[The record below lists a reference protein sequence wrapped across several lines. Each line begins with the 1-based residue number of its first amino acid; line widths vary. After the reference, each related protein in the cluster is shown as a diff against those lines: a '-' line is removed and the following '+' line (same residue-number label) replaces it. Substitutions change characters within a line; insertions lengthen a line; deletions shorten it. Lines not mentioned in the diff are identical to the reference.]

1 MAWQKHQQTG
11 TRFFLF
17 LLIAMVLVGF
27 LQPAYSEEGADVGD
41 KPDRAVS
48 VSPEYTGV
56 VVPRG
61 EEVKV
66 DLVVTNR
73 GKQDEW
79 IDLSLPVVPETWS
92 AEIKTYSFGVSGVYI
107 QSDDTKR
114 LTLRL
119 EPGEDAGE
127 GQYRFEIEGKSRDG
141 SLVSSSNLLVNVTE
155 EKKEKK
161 QEGVEITTSYPVLRG
176 PTDAEFEFSIE
187 VKNELEKDAVFNL
200 TAQGP
205 PNWDINFKPAYEDKY
220 LSSVRLQAN
229 QSQSLGLEVKPHPMQ
244 EPGEY
249 PIQIKVSSPEAAA
262 EGEVTV
268 ALTGTYKLEAGTAS
282 GLLSLDAVRGEEA
295 NLSFYIRNAGSAPL
309 NNIKLLSVKPENWKV
324 EFAPERIDSLPPE
337 KVEQVEVRITPDS
350 QALVGDYSVVL
361 SVAGEKIDKNLELR
375 VSAKASAAWAWIGI
389 GIILLVIVGLVFLFI
404 KLGRR

>member
-1 MAWQKHQQTG
+1 MARQKDRLNGVT
-11 TRFFLF
+11 FFLCLF
-17 LLIAMVLVGF
+17 IATVFIGS
-27 LQPAYSEEGADVGD
+27 LQPAYSEEKSDVSD
-41 KPDRAVS
+41 QPDRAVS

-56 VVPRG
+56 VVPKG

-66 DLVVTNR
+66 DLIVTNR

-92 AEIKTYSFGVSGVYI
+92 AEIKTFSFGVSGVYI
-107 QSDDTKR
+107 KSDDTKR

-119 EPGEDAGE
+119 EPGEDTGKGE
-127 GQYRFEIEGKSRDG
+127 YRFEIEGRSRDG
-141 SLVSSSNLLVNVTE
+141 SLVASSYLVVNVTGKEKE
-155 EKKEKK
+155 EKK
-161 QEGVEITTSYPVLRG
+161 EGVEITTSYPVLRG
-176 PTDAEFEFSIE
+176 PTDAGFEFSIE

-229 QSQSLGLEVKPHPMQ
+229 QSKSLGLEVKPYPMQ

-282 GLLSLDAVRGEEA
+282 GLLSLDAVRGKEA

-309 NNIKLLSVKPENWKV
+309 NNIKFLSVKPENWKV
-324 EFAPERIDSLPPE
+324 EFTPERVDSLPPE
-337 KVEQVEVRITPDS
+337 KVEQVEVTITPDS

-375 VSAKASAAWAWIGI
+375 VSVKASAAWAWIGI
-389 GIILLVIVGLVFLFI
+389 GIILLVILGLVFLFI